1 MKMKLFV
8 AVIAL
13 AMLSSCSDKRKNPNT
28 DIDVARAFIKD
39 ILENNYK
46 DAKTF
51 VLNEDANNQYFDL
64 SKKEFEGKSKEELKL
79 YKDADIIINEIKNL
93 NDSVT
98 IVNFSNTYKKSIKN
112 EVKVVKIKG
121 EWFVDLKHTFQQA
134 LNGKS

>member
-1 MKMKLFV
+1 MKMKLFI
-8 AVIAL
+8 AVVVL
-13 AMLSSCSDKRKNPNT
+13 VTLSSCNDKKKNPNT

-79 YKDADIIINEIKNL
+79 YKNADIIINEIKNL
-93 NDSVT
+93 NDTVT

-112 EVKVVKIKG
+112 EVKVVKVNG
-121 EWFVDLKHTFQQA
+121 QWLVDLKHTFQQA
-134 LNGKS
+134 INGKL

>member
-1 MKMKLFV
+1 MKMKLFIV
-8 AVIAL
+8 FIGL
-13 AMLSSCSDKRKNPNT
+13 AMLSSCNNKRKNPTT

-39 ILENNYK
+39 ILENNYN

-51 VLNEDANNQYFDL
+51 VLNEDMNNQYFDL
-64 SKKEFEGKSKEELKL
+64 SKKEFESKSKEELKL
-79 YKDADIIINEIKNL
+79 YKEADIIVNEIKNL

-112 EVKVVKIKG
+112 EVKVVKVNG

-134 LNGKS
+134 INGK

>member
-1 MKMKLFV
+1 MKMKLFI

-13 AMLSSCSDKRKNPNT
+13 TILSSCNDNRKNPNT

-51 VLNEDANNQYFDL
+51 VLNEDMNNQYFDL
-64 SKKEFEGKSKEELKL
+64 SKKEFESESKEELKL

-98 IVNFSNTYKKSIKN
+98 IVNFSNSYKKSIKN
-112 EVKVVKIKG
+112 EVKVVKVSG
-121 EWFVDLKHTFQQA
+121 QWFVDLKHTFQQA
-134 LNGKS
+134 INVK

>member
-1 MKMKLFV
+1 MKLKLFIT
-8 AVIAL
+8 VIAL

-51 VLNEDANNQYFDL
+51 VLNEDSNNQYFDL
-64 SKKEFEGKSKEELKL
+64 SKKEFEAKSKEELKL
-79 YKDADIIINEIKNL
+79 YKDADLIINEIKNL

-98 IVNFSNTYKKSIKN
+98 IVNFSNSYKKSIKN
-112 EVKVVKIKG
+112 EVKVVKVSG
-121 EWFVDLKHTFQQA
+121 QWFVDLKHTFQQA
-134 LNGKS
+134 IIGK